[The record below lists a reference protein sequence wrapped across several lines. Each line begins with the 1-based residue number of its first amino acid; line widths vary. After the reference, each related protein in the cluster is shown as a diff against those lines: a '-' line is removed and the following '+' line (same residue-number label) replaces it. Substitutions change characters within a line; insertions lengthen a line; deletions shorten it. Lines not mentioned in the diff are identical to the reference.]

1 MNMESSD
8 NTQTKVVSVNF
19 RHNKNTEYTTLAK
32 KCINTPSTTPMYSS
46 SYYSNSHNSN
56 ASNSTMDGY
65 INCTFYEWS
74 RIDDK
79 NRKFTR
85 ESELFKFLEE
95 SKITLTDDDKHSIK
109 HKYMLFITC
118 IPGENRLLISAS
130 FYGLQNMLEE
140 AYKKKG
146 LSVPKSFYSALV

>member
-1 MNMESSD
+1 MESSD

-19 RHNKNTEYTTLAK
+19 RNNKNTEYTTLAK

-79 NRKFTR
+79 TR
-85 ESELFKFLEE
+85 QFFNMKELKDFIKECDIVL
-95 SKITLTDDDKHSIK
+95 DKEDEDRIK
-109 HKYMLFITC
+109 RGYTWFITC
-118 IPGENRLLISAS
+118 VPGERTLIISTT
-130 FYGLQNMLEE
+130 FYGLQCLLET
-140 AYKKKG
+140 AYKNKN
-146 LSVPKSFYSALV
+146 LNVPKSYYSTLNY